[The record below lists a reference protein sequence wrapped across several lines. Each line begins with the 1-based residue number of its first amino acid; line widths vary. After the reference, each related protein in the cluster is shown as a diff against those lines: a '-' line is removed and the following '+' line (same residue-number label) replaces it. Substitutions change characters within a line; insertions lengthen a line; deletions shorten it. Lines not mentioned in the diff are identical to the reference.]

1 MKAQIEELKWERMAF
16 DPKKNINKRTA
27 DLKKKVAELEQY
39 SRRECVE
46 LIGLPEDTH
55 GEELE
60 NSVVQAFEIVRVNV
74 RQL

>member
-1 MKAQIEELKWERMAF
+1 MAF
-16 DPKKNINKRTA
+16 DRKRDINKRTA
-27 DLKKKVAELEQY
+27 DLKIAELEQY

-60 NSVVQAFEIVRVNV
+60 NSVVQEFKIAGVNV
-74 RQL
+74 VKRDFHDIHW